1 MTIVNPFLEELIMS
15 RFSRLK
21 KICVNKC
28 TDYAELDQYNNYAEL
43 DQYNKNG
50 KKYSVDDI
58 SQGDWQQLDYLLE
71 SVEKG
76 QRKEEVLLYNKT
88 FLYMLLAIKEDG
100 TSYSKMPPFISQCP
114 LVENYC
120 KKINPNLQ
128 QLPFEEDVEYFRR
141 LLGFTQ

>member
-21 KICVNKC
+21 KLCVNKC
-28 TDYAELDQYNNYAEL
+28 TDYAEL

-58 SQGDWQQLDYLLE
+58 SQGDWQQFNKNGKKYSVDDISRGDWQQLDYLLE

-120 KKINPNLQ
+120 KKI
-128 QLPFEEDVEYFRR
+128 
-141 LLGFTQ
+141 